1 MISNANSE
9 SPKYFQNCRVVII
22 DAIAYT
28 DIMKLLR
35 FNKGRGL
42 RLGRRTL
49 VMGILNCTPDSFYSE
64 SSLAKLENGSLT
76 AALERARG
84 MIRDGADILDVG
96 GESTRPGADYVDAE
110 KEKERVVPL
119 IEAIRKESDIP
130 ISVDTRKAEVAEEAL
145 KAGADIINDVSA
157 LRDDQRLA
165 ELVAAWGVPVVLMH
179 MRGTP
184 KTMQKDPIYEN
195 TLKEV
200 REELLAFAK
209 QAEEKGVPR
218 ESIILDPGIGF
229 GKRTVDNLLLL
240 KGLNVLKETGYPVL
254 VGLSRKS
261 FLGRILKKEMEDE
274 VPPEAR
280 LVGSL
285 AANAWAAL
293 SGSEI
298 IRVHDVKESAEMV
311 RVLTAIQ
318 EAGEER

>member
-1 MISNANSE
+1 
-9 SPKYFQNCRVVII
+9 
-22 DAIAYT
+22 
-28 DIMKLLR
+28 MKLLR
-35 FNKGRGL
+35 LNNGRGL

-64 SSLAKLENGSLT
+64 SRLAKLEDGNLT

-110 KEKERVVPL
+110 REKARVVPL
-119 IEAIRKESDIP
+119 IEAIREESDIP

-165 ELVAAWGVPVVLMH
+165 ELAAAWGVPVVLMH

-184 KTMQKDPIYEN
+184 KTMQKDPVYEN

-200 REELLAFAK
+200 RDELLAFAR

-293 SGSEI
+293 SGAEI

-311 RVLTAIQ
+311 RVLTAIE
-318 EAGEER
+318 EAGENR